1 MSAARALLGEL
12 IDDAGLFPPARLSM
26 ADAIAAHERAQAG
39 DAYWMQGRFVVPA
52 SRLAELRVHLDDS
65 PDPLPASVVLDG
77 DVSQGLAAAAWEA
90 QRDERIAIE
99 ALEVRAA
106 QLTASANGRFATFD
120 DACTEAGLPSAIVRY
135 VEFSL
140 DVDPMQTLA
149 DLRGAPDAGRPLCA
163 KVRCGGVTADAVPD
177 ARRLAA
183 FIAAAKSFEI
193 PFKATAGL
201 HHPIRHR
208 SAVVGFAMHGFLNVI
223 GGAVLLFAGALDR
236 ATLETMLGDDEPEH
250 FRLDEEAFAWNG
262 VAVDAAAIGAARG
275 AFVHSYGSCSFD
287 EPVDD
292 LCALGMLGQGA
303 P

>member
-1 MSAARALLGEL
+1 MSATRALLGEL

-26 ADAIAAHERAQAG
+26 LNAIAAHERAQAG

-52 SRLAELRVHLDDS
+52 SRLAELRAHLDDS
-65 PDPLPASVVLDG
+65 PDALPTSVVLDG
-77 DVSQGLAAAAWEA
+77 DLSEGLAAIAREA
-90 QRDERIAIE
+90 RRDKRIAIE

-106 QLTASANGRFATFD
+106 QITAPARGGFATFD
-120 DACTEAGLPSAIVRY
+120 DACNEARLSSAIVRY

-140 DVDPMQTLA
+140 DIEPMQTLA
-149 DLRGAPDAGRPLCA
+149 DLRLVPDAGRPLCA

-177 ARRLAA
+177 ARRLAG
-183 FIAAAKSFEI
+183 FIAAAKSFDL

-201 HHPIRHR
+201 HHPIRYR
-208 SAVVGFAMHGFLNVI
+208 SSLGFAVHGFLNVI
-223 GGAVLLFAGALDR
+223 GGAVLLFAGALDQ
-236 ATLETMLGDDEPEH
+236 TGLETMLVDDEPKH
-250 FRLDEEAFAWNG
+250 FRLDEEAFVWNG
-262 VAVDAAAIGAARG
+262 VAVDAATIGAARG

-292 LCALGMLGQGA
+292 LYALGMLGRDA